1 MPAVLVHRKWEEL
14 EARREAA
21 PSFPCPRR
29 EFDKTTLTLGTQPV
43 LLSEVLWG
51 GGGPASYN
59 PPRSW
64 KDMEMGRALQILCG
78 NWGEPKGNREQLGP
92 GPFCFRAEGAQGE
105 GIGSELKLDSPM
117 KLMGGQILP

>member
-14 EARREAA
+14 EARRQAA
-21 PSFPCPRR
+21 LSFPCLST
-29 EFDKTTLTLGTQPV
+29 EFDKKTLTLGTQPI
-43 LLSEVLWG
+43 LLSELIL
-51 GGGPASYN
+51 GGPASYVQRVGRTWRWVG
-59 PPRSW
+59 PR
-64 KDMEMGRALQILCG
+64 RLLCG